1 MRRLLLLRH
10 AKAERSRPGERD
22 HDRRLA
28 DRGRNDAP
36 KVGAYMARHGYAPD
50 HVIVSTATRTRET
63 WDLVSAAMPGKPA
76 TVFERRVYE
85 ATPQALLQVIQETGP
100 KIHTLLMVGHNPGLQ
115 ELAALLVATGDIET
129 RQRLKEAFPTSGLVA
144 IEFAFDR
151 WDKVHPQAG
160 RLEHFVTPR
169 SLAAATD

>member
-1 MRRLLLLRH
+1 
-10 AKAERSRPGERD
+10 
-22 HDRRLA
+22 
-28 DRGRNDAP
+28 
-36 KVGAYMARHGYAPD
+36 MARHGYAPD
-50 HVIVSTATRTRET
+50 RVIVSTATRTRET
-63 WDLVSAAMPGKPA
+63 WDLVSAAMPGKP
-76 TVFERRVYE
+76 TIVFERRVYE

-100 KIHTLLMVGHNPGLQ
+100 KTHTLLMVGHNPGLQ

-151 WDKVHPQAG
+151 WDKVHPQGG

-169 SLAAATD
+169 LIAAATD